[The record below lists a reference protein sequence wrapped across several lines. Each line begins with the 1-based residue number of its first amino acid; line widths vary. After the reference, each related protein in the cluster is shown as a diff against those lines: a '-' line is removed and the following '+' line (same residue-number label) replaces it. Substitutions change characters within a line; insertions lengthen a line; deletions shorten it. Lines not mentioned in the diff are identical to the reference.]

1 MPIFT
6 LHLEV
11 KGKVCI
17 FDLGP
22 AAGWEEFLFDCRLGV
37 RMFPR
42 LGKMIGWLWWIYVC
56 MQHAVKRHKEN
67 MLFWLQGCRLAP
79 TTNVW
84 WLLPKLITDTMIFGI
99 YLGYVLGLKNNFFVE
114 KRTKY
119 IFPGTQCQNSADS
132 LTKTTP
138 NAPNFIS
145 SICLPKPKNGISL
158 VEKKS
163 SSGFRSP
170 NQLVFRHTIIYE
182 AALPFMWFK
191 TKC

>member
-1 MPIFT
+1 MP
-6 LHLEV
+6 
-11 KGKVCI
+11 
-17 FDLGP
+17 
-22 AAGWEEFLFDCRLGV
+22 
-37 RMFPR
+37 PR
-42 LGKMIGWLWWIYVC
+42 TDDERVMAIAQIDY
-56 MQHAVKRHKEN
+56 RHYDIWN
-67 MLFWLQGCRLAP
+67 
-79 TTNVW
+79 
-84 WLLPKLITDTMIFGI
+84 IFGI
-99 YLGYVLGLKNNFFVE
+99 RFRPEKQFFVE

-182 AALPFMWFK
+182 AALPFM
-191 TKC
+191 